1 MASILSGASTK
12 INNFLARRDE
22 PRLPVDARLDG
33 IEGITPIPVKDGE
46 KLREKIVD
54 STWSE
59 CLEDFDPSVLE
70 RVDLEHFSEAF
81 CLYNVFSEDEC
92 AAILTKAEESGF
104 GKTNFPQK
112 YRGNLRLQNDD
123 PQLAELL
130 FERIRDQLPE
140 TIEMDEEMWQIT
152 GLNTRFRN
160 SKYYPGSVFQQ
171 HIDASFLRSLAEAS
185 FFTVNIY
192 MNEGFE
198 GGHTRFFKN
207 NEMKD
212 DVTPTTGMAL
222 IFRQPPGKNYQ
233 HDGERVLSGLKYLLR
248 TDVMYSKCEEM

>member
-1 MASILSGASTK
+1 MAIIFHEASTR
-12 INNFLARRDE
+12 INNFLGGRHK
-22 PRLPVDARLDG
+22 PQLPVDARLDG
-33 IEGITPIPVKDGE
+33 MEGVTPIPVKDEE
-46 KLREKIVD
+46 KVREKIVD
-54 STWSE
+54 STWGE
-59 CLEDFDPSVLE
+59 CLEEFDENGLE

-81 CLYNVFSEDEC
+81 CLYNVFSEEEC
-92 AAILTKAEESGF
+92 EALVTKAEESGF

-123 PQLAELL
+123 PQLAALL
-130 FERIRDQLPE
+130 FERIRGQLPE
-140 TIEMDEEMWQIT
+140 TIEMDDDTWHLM

-160 SKYYPGSVFQQ
+160 SKYYPGTVFEQ
-171 HIDASFLRSLAEAS
+171 HTDASFLLSLTEQS

-207 NEMKD
+207 NELKG
-212 DVTPTTGMAL
+212 DVTPVTGMAL
-222 IFRQPPGKNYQ
+222 IFRQPPGQNYQ

-248 TDVMYSKCEEM
+248 TDVMYSK